1 MVGVRLERSVCVCD
15 VLWLCGLCLF
25 VLFCGEVVM
34 LIVFLFFLR
43 CGDSKVLGASGSVFP
58 RMDVSPPLD
67 SLAFCLWI
75 R

>member
-1 MVGVRLERSVCVCD
+1 MA
-15 VLWLCGLCLF
+15 LWAVSFCF

-34 LIVFLFFLR
+34 LIVLLFFFFFLR